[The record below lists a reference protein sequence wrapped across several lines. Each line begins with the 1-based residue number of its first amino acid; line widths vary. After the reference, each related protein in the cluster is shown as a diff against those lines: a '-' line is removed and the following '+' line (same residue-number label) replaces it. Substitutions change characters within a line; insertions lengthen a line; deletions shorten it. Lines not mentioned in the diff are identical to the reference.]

1 MATYNT
7 QYGPIF
13 YDNTGNDHRVNIVD
27 FSPLFPKRHEAV
39 KLQKP
44 ALKAFQAAEKRVGKR
59 LAVAHHFKKFKSR
72 AIQVTG
78 SWRSFE
84 LQSSLY
90 HSDSRR
96 YASPYTS
103 GHVQA
108 IAVDV
113 STDYEFFGYATDAL
127 ITEGWK
133 QARSDE
139 PWHFSFGPAV

>member
-1 MATYNT
+1 MTTYNT
-7 QYGPIF
+7 EYGPIF
-13 YDNTGNDHRVNIVD
+13 YDNSGNDHRVNIVD

-44 ALKAFQAAEKRVGKR
+44 ALAAFQAAEKRVGK
-59 LAVAHHFKKFKSR
+59 AVAATHHFTKFKSR

-78 SWRSFE
+78 SWRSFD

-90 HSDSRR
+90 HSDSHR

-108 IAVDV
+108 IAIDV
-113 STDYEFFGYATDAL
+113 STDFEFFGLAHHAL
-127 ITEGWK
+127 IAEGWK
-133 QARSDE
+133 QARPDE
-139 PWHFSFGPAV
+139 PWHYSFGPAV